1 MSLTSLL
8 NESDSNISQFF
19 EKNFDLSY
27 FLEEQNN
34 AIKNAY
40 TLKPKNMSH
49 YPWSTV
55 GHIVEYLFMLHN
67 GIPFESLFPIH
78 YGMKKSIY
86 VPFCSS
92 LSKKYSPF
100 LKKFSQPSFSFPD
113 LIDDLY
119 RLAEIESILRNN
131 QFKTIQKI
139 QSSKAHQT
147 IQDDVLQIYEHS
159 ICDNLVIKN
168 HPGQIYYNPTFGL
181 SSMVNGADADFYIIQ
196 KNGNFLV
203 DLKTTIKP
211 KIEKDMLFQLLG
223 YAFLDFPQKHKIQQI
238 GIYLTRQN
246 LFSNWNILEIIQQ
259 YSHFK
264 TFEQAQNSF
273 VHSVYLPQ
281 KKDSFQKYSKLD
293 F

>member
-19 EKNFDLSY
+19 EKKFDLSP

-34 AIKNAY
+34 ALKNVY
-40 TLKPKNMSH
+40 SLKPNNMSN
-49 YPWSTV
+49 YPWTTV
-55 GHIVEYLFMLHN
+55 GHVVEYLFMLHN
-67 GIPFESLFPIH
+67 GISFESLFPVY

-86 VPFCSS
+86 VPFLNS
-92 LSKKYSPF
+92 LSKKYSSF
-100 LKKFSQPSFSFPD
+100 LKKISQPSFSFSD

-131 QFKTIQKI
+131 EYKTIQKI
-139 QSSKAHQT
+139 QSLKSHQNFK
-147 IQDDVLQIYEHS
+147 DDVLQIYEHS
-159 ICDNLVIKN
+159 ICANLIIKN

-181 SSMVNGADADFYIIQ
+181 SSSVNGADADFYIIQ

-211 KIEKDMLFQLLG
+211 KIEKNMLFQLLG
-223 YAFLDFPQKHKIQQI
+223 YAFLDFPQEHKIEQI
-238 GIYLTRQN
+238 GLYLTRQN
-246 LFSNWNILEIIQQ
+246 LFSNWNILEIIKK

-264 TFEQAQNSF
+264 TFEQAQDSF
-273 VHSVYLPQ
+273 VYAVNLQQ
-281 KKDSFQKYSKLD
+281 KKDSFQKYSKLY